1 MPDIYRDIS
10 IADDIYRNLTLGFGY
25 ISLYN
30 VRWQSFCQND
40 DTSNV
45 IFVVMKVFLSL
56 VSSRFDSLSKL
67 LSRPMMGLSGH
78 DEGKLSG
85 LKCFEDLSGAGA
97 WEVAE
102 QLRIN
107 YDESREALTRH
118 HQRLLN
124 GRWGLYWLSNR
135 GYERIRIFALDCAVT
150 LKSCRDLRCKL
161 RNMHLYCLQY
171 LQIIQWLQRFF
182 MLFVT
187 SCTVAN
193 MLPCS
198 VTLRITSR
206 WLQNNSATLLNP
218 FRNFMQ
224 HFRYYISLLGLCFYF
239 WD

>member
-1 MPDIYRDIS
+1 MTSIYRYI
-10 IADDIYRNLTLGFGY
+10 TLGDNRFVRMTIHLTSFLLWWRFFY
-25 ISLYN
+25 HLYRQDLTHYQN
-30 VRWQSFCQND
+30 CYRVLWWVCQ
-40 DTSNV
+40 
-45 IFVVMKVFLSL
+45 VMM
-56 VSSRFDSLSKL
+56 R
-67 LSRPMMGLSGH
+67 
-78 DEGKLSG
+78 GKFSG
-85 LKCFEDLSGAGA
+85 LECFEDLGGAGA

-102 QLRIN
+102 QLRIS

-193 MLPCS
+193 MLPRS
-198 VTLRITSR
+198 VTLSITSR
-206 WLQNNSATLLNP
+206 WLQNNSEALLNP
-218 FRNFMQ
+218 FRNFMRY
-224 HFRYYISLLGLCFYF
+224 FRYYISLLGLCFYF